1 MRQVDK
7 KERPHHILPSKA
19 SNHTRL
25 FELEEALAAV
35 GAALLLAAVVAPGA
49 VAVSAVEVRET
60 HSPSQSSGQNYEALC
75 WMRAAM
81 MLVAVLR
88 KTVAPVGLNG
98 AYFVVVAD

>member
-1 MRQVDK
+1 MLHHTAAETAHSGHRSEQSSLRQVDK

-49 VAVSAVEVRET
+49 VSVSAVAVSVSVSNPVRCK
-60 HSPSQSSGQNYEALC
+60 S
-75 WMRAAM
+75 
-81 MLVAVLR
+81 
-88 KTVAPVGLNG
+88 LN
-98 AYFVVVAD
+98 